1 MKKKRIQNV
10 YKSYTFSKYSNR
22 WSRSSI
28 GNRFIE
34 LEIVTFLK
42 NKIIPKEKSLNDKK
56 ILEVGCAGGSIIN
69 LLIRLGAKE
78 ENINGIDI
86 RKNRLN
92 DCKKRFPNSEINYM
106 DARKLNFDE
115 NYFDIITVFTFFS
128 SLLNENYQN
137 EVSKELIR
145 VLKPKGLIVF
155 YDLRYNNPFNP
166 NVVGIT
172 KSRLNDIF
180 KNKLVD
186 YDLLTLI
193 PPLARSLGTLNYL
206 LYKTLSYI
214 PFLKSHYFA
223 IIQK

>member
-1 MKKKRIQNV
+1 
-10 YKSYTFSKYSNR
+10 
-22 WSRSSI
+22 
-28 GNRFIE
+28 
-34 LEIVTFLK
+34 
-42 NKIIPKEKSLNDKK
+42 
-56 ILEVGCAGGSIIN
+56 
-69 LLIRLGAKE
+69 
-78 ENINGIDI
+78 
-86 RKNRLN
+86 
-92 DCKKRFPNSEINYM
+92 M

-214 PFLKSHYFA
+214 PFFKSHYFA

>member
-1 MKKKRIQNV
+1 M
-10 YKSYTFSKYSNR
+10 
-22 WSRSSI
+22 
-28 GNRFIE
+28 
-34 LEIVTFLK
+34 
-42 NKIIPKEKSLNDKK
+42 
-56 ILEVGCAGGSIIN
+56 
-69 LLIRLGAKE
+69 LIRLGAKE